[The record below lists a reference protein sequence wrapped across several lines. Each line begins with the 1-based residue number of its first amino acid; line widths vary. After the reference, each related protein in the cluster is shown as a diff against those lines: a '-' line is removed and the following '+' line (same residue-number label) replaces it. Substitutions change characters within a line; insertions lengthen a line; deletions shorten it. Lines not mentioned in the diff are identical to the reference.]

1 VIITA
6 LSFVGLIASFFLPSY
21 LKYSVQG
28 VSTLAL
34 FFGLFVCGAIYNN
47 QTWIERVKQMEEK
60 IAKAETESNKKNVQI
75 VERVVT
81 KNKIIKEQAKNTVE
95 YIDREVIK
103 YDNGCVIPKEF
114 IKAHNDAAQDLR

>member
-1 VIITA
+1 
-6 LSFVGLIASFFLPSY
+6 
-21 LKYSVQG
+21 
-28 VSTLAL
+28 
-34 FFGLFVCGAIYNN
+34 
-47 QTWIERVKQMEEK
+47 MEEK